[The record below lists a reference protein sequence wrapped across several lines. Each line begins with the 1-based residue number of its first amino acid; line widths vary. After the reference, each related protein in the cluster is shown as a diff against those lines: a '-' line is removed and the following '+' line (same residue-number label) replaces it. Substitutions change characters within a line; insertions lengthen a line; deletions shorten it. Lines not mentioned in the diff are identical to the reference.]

1 MSRAR
6 PGLAWPAYKE
16 GRILINASLNSCTT
30 KTKATAERREAA
42 PTEEP
47 EDKKKKTKEEAK
59 SKTGFAVFSF
69 TLCIE

>member
-6 PGLAWPAYKE
+6 HGLAWP

-30 KTKATAERREAA
+30 KIKATAERREAA

-47 EDKKKKTKEEAK
+47 EDKKKKKEEAK
-59 SKTGFAVFSF
+59 TKTGFAVFSF
-69 TLCIE
+69 TLCKE

>member
-47 EDKKKKTKEEAK
+47 EDKKKKEEAK